1 MGYPMRPLRWVSKS
15 HDKLATALRAL
26 GHKVRSSTIPK
37 LLEELK
43 YCRHSNRKTKE
54 AGKHPD
60 RDAQFEYI
68 NAKVE
73 AFQAAGEP
81 VISIDAKK
89 KELLGKFKYA
99 VATMGRRAYRSRST
113 LTISRT
119 RSWARSSLT
128 GSTTSTPISAISASE
143 STTTAGVRRQKG
155 GFICVHCNSRSACAD
170 PLHSCRFPR
179 PAVRFEACGASP
191 IRRSSSI

>member
-1 MGYPMRPLRWVSKS
+1 RASAFAGRARPAVERGGGGEGGGLRRDCGGRARDEGRPE
-15 HDKLATALRAL
+15 HDWARSEGLAEPRLLDGRGAAQGRGHSSVDGQGPDAVGGLATIARAGDDGRPDAAVAMGL
-26 GHKVRSSTIPK
+26 QEPRQAGDGASRPGSQSEFLDK

-81 VISIDAKK
+81 VISID
-89 KELLGKFKYA
+89 
-99 VATMGRRAYRSRST
+99 
-113 LTISRT
+113 
-119 RSWARSSLT
+119 
-128 GSTTSTPISAISASE
+128 
-143 STTTAGVRRQKG
+143 
-155 GFICVHCNSRSACAD
+155 
-170 PLHSCRFPR
+170 
-179 PAVRFEACGASP
+179 
-191 IRRSSSI
+191 